1 MHGAQTTT
9 AVVFSSAFVTRSSA
23 SATRLEHYFFSR
35 WVFFWSRLF
44 CEEALKGPFF
54 FFFRFFCLSLVF
66 FVKKKTPAF
75 SFSPK
80 KKRIS
85 SRPDLCLRRRRRLR
99 GRLRRRRIAP
109 PESVPPPEQKALSH
123 GADDVC
129 DGART
134 KGCGNGQLLGRV
146 LAGCG
151 RRKRT
156 ENERREQGAF

>member
-1 MHGAQTTT
+1 MHGAQTT

-23 SATRLEHYFFSR
+23 SATRLEHYFFTR
-35 WVFFWSRLF
+35 
-44 CEEALKGPFF
+44 FF
-54 FFFRFFCLSLVF
+54 FGPVFVRRPFLLFLSFFCLSLVF
-66 FVKKKTPAF
+66 L
-75 SFSPK
+75 K
-80 KKRIS
+80 KKRLHFRFPRKKNAS
-85 SRPDLCLRRRRRLR
+85 HLVSDLCLRRRRLSTT
-99 GRLRRRRIAP
+99 LAA
-109 PESVPPPEQKALSH
+109 ESVPPPEQKALSH

>member
-1 MHGAQTTT
+1 MHGAQTN

-44 CEEALKGPFF
+44 CEEAKGPFF

>member
-35 WVFFWSRLF
+35 GGFFFWSRLF

-66 FVKKKTPAF
+66 FC
-75 SFSPK
+75 K
-80 KKRIS
+80 KKRLHFRFPRKKNAS
-85 SRPDLCLRRRRRLR
+85 HLVSDLCLRRR
-99 GRLRRRRIAP
+99 RLRRRRIAP